1 MQRRSLSRAWTEV
14 EREEF
19 RRMWLGG
26 ATLLKIA
33 SRLRRSKYAVERQ
46 RQLLGLPTRTEV
58 LQRKESSRRGVAFA
72 EARQASPSA
81 RLPDGIEEIER
92 SAVPGRFAQIQS

>member
-33 SRLRRSKYAVERQ
+33 SRLRRSKYAIERQ

-58 LQRKESSRRGVAFA
+58 LQRKESRDGV
-72 EARQASPSA
+72 
-81 RLPDGIEEIER
+81 
-92 SAVPGRFAQIQS
+92 